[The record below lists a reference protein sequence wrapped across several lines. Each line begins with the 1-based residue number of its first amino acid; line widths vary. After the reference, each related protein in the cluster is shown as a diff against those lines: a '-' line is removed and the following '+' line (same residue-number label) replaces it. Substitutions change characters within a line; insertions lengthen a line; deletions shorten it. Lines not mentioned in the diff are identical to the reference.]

1 MKKRKLPGQ
10 HQYSDN
16 RSWVK
21 FAKNIFITWDKNKN
35 GRLDVDEIADPMIS
49 LGLSK
54 DKPFVEQV
62 VNSIAVS
69 VRWLMHMIIFYFIEI
84 ISKENHEEST

>member
-16 RSWVK
+16 RSRVK

-69 VRWLMHMIIFYFIEI
+69 VRLSINMIIFYCLEV
-84 ISKENHEEST
+84 IS